1 MKIKMLD
8 CTLRDGGY
16 YTDWDFDDQI
26 VESYCKAIAKLP
38 VEYIE
43 IGYRNESKLGYF
55 GQYYF
60 LPTSTVKRIKNLLS
74 PQQKISVM
82 LNCKDIKS
90 IDALQ
95 NLISDLKGLVD
106 LIRLTSP
113 IDKVNEV
120 MPFVKAIKDMGFETA
135 INLMYLSKWTKED
148 VQKMVLQVKDHED
161 QISYLY
167 LVDSYGGVTP
177 NQIRDLLKEIRN
189 NKINIPL
196 GFHGHNNMELALA
209 NSIVCVEENVQI
221 VDATILG
228 MGRGAGNL
236 KTELFLIYLK
246 QNKACSFE
254 YSDLSA
260 IVSSFYGLLEE
271 YKWGTNFP
279 YMISG
284 SKSLPQQ
291 DIMDLLSTNR
301 YSVDDIIGKMGL
313 YDLTNK
319 NEYQSIASCNKSL
332 FGKKVLIIGGGESV
346 AKHKVAINEFL
357 EKNSDV
363 VLVYST
369 THYANLFNE
378 IGNKRIL
385 CLLESKNIKMSDL
398 ENNFLSKISS
408 FIVVPGVKNSIKNN
422 KNYDSIKDK
431 IFINESGIFSD
442 VSNFTESPLSSS
454 LQVALNLKSSQILIA
469 GFDGY
474 SNRSNV
480 YQEYLLHN
488 ETQEAIDI
496 FNKVS
501 GCQIESVTPSTYNS
515 LKNSSIYSKIS

>member
-1 MKIKMLD
+1 MKIKILD

-16 YTDWDFDDQI
+16 YTNWDFDDQI

-43 IGYRNESKLGYF
+43 IGYRNGSKSGYF

-60 LPTSTVKRIKNLLS
+60 LPISTVKRIRKLLS

-90 IDALQ
+90 IDDLTA
-95 NLISDLKGLVD
+95 LISDLKGLVD
-106 LIRLTSP
+106 LVRLTSP
-113 IDKVNEV
+113 IDKVSDV
-120 MPFVKAIKDMGFETA
+120 MPFVKAIRDMGFETA
-135 INLMYLSKWTKED
+135 INLMYLSKWTEKD
-148 VQKMVLQVKDHED
+148 VQKMVEQVKNHQN

-177 NQIRDLLKEIRN
+177 NQISGLLKEIKN

-209 NSIVCVEENVQI
+209 NSIICLEENVQI
-221 VDATILG
+221 IDATILG

-246 QNKACSFE
+246 ENNLCSFE

-260 IVSSFYGLLEE
+260 IVSSFYELLEE

-301 YSVDDIIGKMGL
+301 YSVDDIVGKMGL
-313 YDLTNK
+313 H
-319 NEYQSIASCNKSL
+319 SIANSEDYLSL
-332 FGKKVLIIGGGESV
+332 SNCDEELSQKRVLIIGGGESV
-346 AKHKVAINEFL
+346 VKHKIAITEFL
-357 EKNSDV
+357 EKNSDII
-363 VLVYST
+363 LIYST
-369 THYANLFNE
+369 THHANLFNHVN
-378 IGNKRIL
+378 NKKVL
-385 CLLESKNIKMSDL
+385 CLLESKNTKISEL
-398 ENNFLSKISS
+398 ETNFLDKVSS
-408 FIVVPGVKNSIKNN
+408 FVMVIGARDSIKNN
-422 KNYDSIKDK
+422 KNYDIIKDR
-431 IFINESGIFSD
+431 IFTNDTFVFKGL
-442 VSNFTESPLSSS
+442 SNFIESPMLLS
-454 LQVALNLKSSQILIA
+454 LQVALGLKAPQILIA

-474 SNRSNV
+474 NNRSSV
-480 YQEYLLHN
+480 YQEFLLHK
-488 ETQEAIDI
+488 ETQEAIDV

-501 GCQIESVTPSTYNS
+501 SCKIESITPSSYD
-515 LKNSSIYSKIS
+515 LIEKSSIYLKIS